1 MMVGD
6 GMPLRL
12 VPLVLVLLLLTAIAG
27 CTSEVTDSQP
37 NGSSIHDSDLT
48 GIVITNQSM
57 IPAFNLT
64 SHDDIIYSSQ
74 NLIGTSYVL
83 YFSAQWCSHCH
94 PTLNALDNV
103 IPETRLIIIG
113 KDARPEYED
122 MEQWKYDIEQDLN
135 RTLNRPFCLGP
146 EVAEAN
152 GVTGIPFFR
161 MVNETGVI
169 MFEHEGMFT
178 DEAEINRQW
187 NATWFGSPSNESG

>member
-1 MMVGD
+1 
-6 GMPLRL
+6 
-12 VPLVLVLLLLTAIAG
+12 
-27 CTSEVTDSQP
+27 
-37 NGSSIHDSDLT
+37 
-48 GIVITNQSM
+48 M

-94 PTLNALDNV
+94 PPLNALDNV

-122 MEQWKYDIEQDLN
+122 MEQWKYDIEEDLN

-169 MFEHEGMFT
+169 IFEHEGMFT
-178 DEAEINRQW
+178 DEGEINRQW